1 MHNQA
6 KGNKLAS
13 ASFLLSI
20 TALSGYEVGIDCS
33 LGGTCGQKRVDANPG
48 NGIVKLGSVTM
59 KGKFSASSVVLR
71 RI

>member
-13 ASFLLSI
+13 ASFFLLSF

-33 LGGTCGQKRVDANPG
+33 IGGTCGHKRFDANPG

-59 KGKFSASSVVLR
+59 KGNFQLLLLF
-71 RI
+71 